1 MLSEGC
7 RKCLDDVGRG
17 AGSAGMMSEG
27 RPLRWAF
34 NAPFKI
40 VYHTEMAQKRPEK
53 KIGGEEFTK
62 NITIKRNRY
71 VLVHVL
77 RCFITMVTFLQI

>member
-40 VYHTEMAQKRPEK
+40 VYHTEMAQKRLETK
-53 KIGGEEFTK
+53 KLGGEIIGFPMHQRPVATRC
-62 NITIKRNRY
+62 NIR
-71 VLVHVL
+71 LE
-77 RCFITMVTFLQI
+77 